1 MKPIKKIFIYAATVL
16 LALSFMCTGV
26 SATSYTY
33 SKEGNPVGTPD
44 AVDVEFYLDKEYSN
58 WGKMGLIEP
67 SDLAV
72 APNGDVYIADT
83 GNNRIAVLDS
93 DFQFKGQIATPLLP
107 DRSLGRIAEP
117 KGVFVDE
124 NGLIYIADTGNNQVL
139 ACDENGV
146 VSRVLTAS
154 GEDVFDSEFVFRPI
168 KIAADV
174 RGNVYVLSEGAY
186 DGLMQFDAKNNFV
199 GFVGANDVST
209 NLWDSFWKEISTAV
223 QRGKMVKSLPVE
235 FDNLDIDSKGFIYT
249 VTSPEDSVNPTSGTP
264 IRRQSAL
271 GVNILK
277 SSTIYGQPVGDI
289 NFNYWDDAT
298 FQGASKLV
306 DIAVR
311 DYGYLCL
318 DSNRKRIFAYSDNGD
333 PLYVFGGYGSEAG
346 KFINPVAID
355 AHDEYIYVLDASTLS
370 VTVFK
375 LNEYGN
381 LIINAQQNYIDGNYE
396 ASKENW
402 LNVLRFNSQLNI
414 AYSGIGKVYYM
425 LGEYDLAMDYAK
437 LGGDKSTYSKAY
449 GLRTQDFF
457 SENLGVI
464 ILGVL
469 LVAALVVASVLFIR
483 KKSANKTKSESPEWV
498 KGLKYSFYIMTH
510 PFDGFWDMTHERR
523 GNNVSV
529 AIIYFVWVMVWIANA
544 GLKGFLY
551 KEINQEFSL
560 IKTISV
566 AVLPVIL
573 WCICNWA
580 VSTLLDGDG
589 KPSHII
595 MATAYALVPLMLCQ
609 IPCVILSN
617 LLTLEGGMF
626 ITVIS
631 GFGVAWTAILLVASV
646 ITVHNYTLKRTV
658 GVIILILCAMAIV
671 VFLAVLVFNLLDQM
685 RYFLI
690 NLYKEIVINM

>member
-1 MKPIKKIFIYAATVL
+1 MKLIKKIIIYAATVL
-16 LALSFMCTGV
+16 LALSIMGTGAQ
-26 SATSYTY
+26 ATSYTY
-33 SKEGNPVGTPD
+33 SKEGNPVGAPD
-44 AVDVEFYLDKEYSN
+44 AVDVEYYIDMEYSN
-58 WGKMGLIEP
+58 WGKMGIIEP

-72 APNGDVYIADT
+72 SPNGDVYIADT

-107 DRSLGRIAEP
+107 DQSLGRISQP
-117 KGVFVDE
+117 KGVFIDE
-124 NGLIYIADTGNNQVL
+124 NGLVYIADTGNNQVL

-154 GEDVFDSEFVFRPI
+154 GDDVFDSEFVFRPI

-249 VTSPEDSVNPTSGTP
+249 VTVAEDLVNPTSGTP

-277 SSTIYGQPVGDI
+277 NSTIYGQPVGDI

-298 FQGASKLV
+298 FQGASQLI

-318 DSNRKRIFAYSDNGD
+318 DANRKRIFAYSDNGD
-333 PLYVFGGYGSEAG
+333 PLFVFGGYGSEAG

-355 AHDEYIYVLDASTLS
+355 AHDDYIYVLDAATLT

-396 ASKENW
+396 ESKENW
-402 LNVLRFNSQLNI
+402 LNVLRLNSQLNI

-425 LGEYDLAMDYAK
+425 LGDYDLAMDYAK

-449 GLRTQDFF
+449 GLRTQKFF
-457 SENLGVI
+457 SENLGAIV
-464 ILGVL
+464 LGVA
-469 LVAALVVASVLFIR
+469 VFAALVVALAIFIR
-483 KKSANKTKSESPEWV
+483 KKSLNRKKRELPEWV
-498 KGLKYSFYIMTH
+498 KGLRYSLYIMTH

-523 GNNVSV
+523 GNNISA
-529 AIIYFVWVMVWIANA
+529 AIIYIVWVVVWIANA
-544 GLKGFLY
+544 GFKGFLY
-551 KEINQEFSL
+551 KELNQEFSL

-566 AVLPVIL
+566 AVLPIIL
-573 WCICNWA
+573 WCVCNWA

-631 GFGVAWTAILLVASV
+631 GFGVAWTAVLLIASV

-658 GVIILILCAMAIV
+658 GVILLILCAMAIV